1 MDIAAGVLIVMVMVI
16 GILWE
21 ILMELRTIRF
31 IINNKN
37 N

>member
-1 MDIAAGVLIVMVMVI
+1 MDIAAGVLIVMVI